1 MNSPAPHLVECRIK
15 GGDKLPADS
24 GGADALCKA
33 IRDAAA
39 RRAPGGSFTVDVHV
53 LGRSALAATITTD
66 KGTKLPEQKMAIS
79 DRGLTR
85 GSLERFANALAGE
98 MARAKGR

>member
-1 MNSPAPHLVECRIK
+1 MNSNAPHLVECRIQ

-33 IRDAAA
+33 IKDEAAKQ
-39 RRAPGGSFTVDVHV
+39 APGGTFTVDVRV
-53 LGRSALAATITTD
+53 LGQSMLAATITTAR
-66 KGTKLPEQKMAIS
+66 GTRLPEQKMAIS

-85 GSLERFANALAGE
+85 ESLERFASVLAGE
-98 MARAKGR
+98 MARSKGL